1 MQYIFA
7 KASEKGSFQAY
18 PYQLAICLPESK
30 SGWVLNG
37 TVCKTAEDWLEAARR
52 QLLRLGIQNVQ
63 CISLPADKTRKEAFR
78 FHFFFDQEAQL
89 FQFQIASTPDR
100 TGNFVRRLTADTPSQ
115 STYQEENLLR
125 FLKTNEI
132 LHGLIREDPR
142 NLIITTS
149 LTHDDLIIAME
160 IAKKSF
166 DMRHQPKDTPK
177 TPYLCLP
184 AHTAK

>member
-7 KASEKGSFQAY
+7 TASQGGSVQAY

-30 SGWVLNG
+30 NGWLLNG
-37 TVCKTAEDWLEAARR
+37 TACKTAEDWLDAPRR

-100 TGNFVRRLTADTPSQ
+100 KGNFVRKLTADTPNQ
-115 STYQEENLLR
+115 STYQERSLLR

-132 LHGLIREDPR
+132 LHGLSREDPR
-142 NLIITTS
+142 RLLIMTS
-149 LTHDDLIIAME
+149 STHDDLIIAME

-177 TPYLCLP
+177 IPYLCLP